1 VSLRTRFALVCA
13 ALSAVVAG
21 LVGALSYDSA
31 SDRLLAEVDRA
42 MRTRT
47 VALAADREATVA
59 AVEATSRT
67 ADLYAGQDL
76 PGPENVSA
84 WQMVMRAVSAD
95 GTSARLAG
103 PTTVLPVSDTARAL
117 AASGEKGDYATSE
130 VVVKGVTYRELTTA
144 LGGRHGALQVAV
156 PVDRTYY
163 SLGGMAREIAAQGL
177 AVTLLAAGLGFLL
190 ARGVT
195 ARLRRLTR
203 LTEEI
208 SVAGRLSGTSL
219 EGGRDEVGRLS
230 ESFNTMLTRLV
241 AAREAHERLV
251 QDTAHDLRTPL
262 TSLRANATV
271 LNHADHLSADA
282 RERLL
287 DDVEGETRELSGL
300 VEELVELALA
310 RDREEHEEPVDM
322 AAVARRAARR
332 VHRRTHR
339 LVHVDTEDPT
349 VYYGR
354 PHALE
359 RAVGNLLEN
368 AAKFDPEDGEGGEP
382 IRVRVRGAVVTVSDR
397 GPGISEADAQRV
409 FDRFHRTHTARDL
422 PGSGLGLA
430 IVRDVAE
437 SHGGTVFARTRPG
450 GGAEVGFTVNESRL
464 VRRGG

>member
-1 VSLRTRFALVCA
+1 MSLRTRFALVCA

-21 LVGALSYDSA
+21 LVGMLSYDSA

-76 PGPENVSA
+76 PGPENMSS

-95 GTSARLAG
+95 GTSTRLAG
-103 PTTVLPVSDTARAL
+103 PATALPVSDTAHAL
-117 AASGEKGDYATSE
+117 AASGEKGDYVTSE
-130 VVVKGVTYRELTTA
+130 VDVDGVIYRELTTA
-144 LGGRHGALQVAV
+144 LGGKHGALQVAV
-156 PVDRTYY
+156 PIDRTYY

-208 SVAGRLSGTSL
+208 SAAGRLSGTSL

-230 ESFNTMLTRLV
+230 ASFGTMLTRLV

-262 TSLRANATV
+262 TSLRTNATV

-310 RDREEHEEPVDM
+310 RDREEHEEPVEL

-339 LVHVDTEDPT
+339 LVHVDTDDST
-349 VYYGR
+349 VHGR
-354 PHALE
+354 PHGLE

-368 AAKFDPEDGEGGEP
+368 AAKFDPEGGEGGEP
-382 IRVRVRGAVVTVSDR
+382 IRVRVRNGTVTVSDR
-397 GPGISEADAQRV
+397 GPGISEADARQV
-409 FDRFHRTHTARDL
+409 FNRFHRTDAARGL

-450 GGAEVGFTVNESRL
+450 GGAEVGFSVHGSRL
-464 VRRGG
+464 VRWDG